1 MITNQSK
8 YKHIKYGLLTSDK
21 NGCGWI
27 AAYNALKHFG
37 YDVTPE
43 SVAKA
48 YGKRCL
54 WLWGLFGTHP
64 EKLIKNIKTV
74 LKVTAFYYAD
84 KDVDLSLF
92 KADAG
97 ILFYWTKSKQAHYV
111 FFKDIN
117 NNQVEIYNHQNYNI
131 PVVMDKTD
139 FFKDKKYSIL
149 LLLSR

>member
-8 YKHIKYGLLTSDK
+8 YKHIRYGLLTSDK

-27 AAYNALKHFG
+27 AAYNALKYFG
-37 YDVTPE
+37 FDVTPE

-74 LKVTAFYYAD
+74 LKVGAFYCG
-84 KDVDLSLF
+84 KETSCLSLF
-92 KADAG
+92 NFEAG
-97 ILFYWTKSKQAHYV
+97 ILFYWLKSKRAHYV
-111 FFKDIN
+111 FFKRLNDTQI
-117 NNQVEIYNHQNYNI
+117 EIYNHERYNNV
-131 PVVMDKTD
+131 VVMDKND